1 MMARAVRRSTL
12 AACACL
18 MTACAMTQA
27 PPEGEF
33 QGEMCVTTAGQGTNC
48 GPVLARLGS
57 EVAQVQVSDI
67 GYHLFLKKGQLDLV
81 LMHGAMR
88 IDSFSAPYRWR
99 GALLQFSD
107 PDKPVHYQI
116 RFANLPDPVAP
127 TAQP

>member
-1 MMARAVRRSTL
+1 MGRVGL
-12 AACACL
+12 AASAL
-18 MTACAMTQA
+18 LLTACASTQA

-33 QGEMCVTTAGQGTNC
+33 QGEMCVTTVGQGVNC
-48 GPVLARLGS
+48 GPVSARLSG

-88 IDSFSAPYRWR
+88 IDSFTAAYRWR

-116 RFANLPDPVAP
+116 RFAD
-127 TAQP
+127 QPGPGAYKLIAE